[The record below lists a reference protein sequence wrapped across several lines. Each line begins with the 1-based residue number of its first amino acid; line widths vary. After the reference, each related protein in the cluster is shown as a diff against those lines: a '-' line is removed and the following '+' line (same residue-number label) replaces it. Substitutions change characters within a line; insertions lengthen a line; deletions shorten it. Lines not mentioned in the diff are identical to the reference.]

1 LQIVGAHYHQ
11 SAAESLER
19 IASSYRRFAD
29 HEARGRSLLYE
40 ELAREVAGEQSK
52 TLDLPQDGRL
62 LAIAQSIESAMRAGA
77 TADVRRACAEF
88 LRAASEFYKVS
99 ECGIRVLAARPLRVL
114 SRSLQE
120 TDCPGWEIVLDGEM
134 ML

>member
-1 LQIVGAHYHQ
+1 VILA
-11 SAAESLER
+11 L
-19 IASSYRRFAD
+19 RRV
-29 HEARGRSLLYE
+29 
-40 ELAREVAGEQSK
+40 ELALEVAGEQSK

-88 LRAASEFYKVS
+88 LEPHRSSTKSQSVVSACLLPDPCEFFR
-99 ECGIRVLAARPLRVL
+99 GP
-114 SRSLQE
+114 LQE